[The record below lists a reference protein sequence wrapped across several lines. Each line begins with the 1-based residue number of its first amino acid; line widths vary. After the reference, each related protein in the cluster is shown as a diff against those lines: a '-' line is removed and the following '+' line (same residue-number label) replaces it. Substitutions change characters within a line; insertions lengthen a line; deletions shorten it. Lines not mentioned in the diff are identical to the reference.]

1 MKGQG
6 TVITVGNMMADSD
19 NNDNLR
25 PRSEL
30 VEVLR
35 RIDKSMHFEDAHLEL
50 SSDELT
56 NSLIL
61 FLKENFWP
69 DEPLWKSLGL
79 QIDDEVT
86 RRFASRLKD
95 NLSIL
100 LVSNTSGEIIGCRTM
115 FLETLNEVDDM
126 RILQIKNEKLR
137 KVRTFLGHKW
147 IERNVF
153 QHFGVDKAMHF
164 LALATH
170 KNHRGRGIASKLM
183 KASLEFCTELG
194 FTPVC
199 IVGECTSNI
208 SQKIFEKFEF
218 ENLYTVRYD
227 DYKVNDEIVFTDTGD
242 SKTAKFYVKQ
252 L

>member
-1 MKGQG
+1 
-6 TVITVGNMMADSD
+6 MAD

-25 PRSEL
+25 PRREL
-30 VEVLR
+30 EEVLR
-35 RIDKSMHFEDAHLEL
+35 RIDKSLNFEDAHLEL

-56 NSLIL
+56 DSLIL

-79 QIDDEVT
+79 QIDEEVT
-86 RRFASRLKD
+86 RRFASHVKD

-115 FLETLNEVDDM
+115 FLDTLNEANDKADDTG
-126 RILQIKNEKLR
+126 IQQIKNEKLK

-147 IERNVF
+147 RERDVF
-153 QHFGVDKAMHF
+153 QHFGVTRAMHF
-164 LALATH
+164 LALAIH
-170 KNHRGRGIASKLM
+170 KKYRGRGIASKLM
-183 KASLEFCTELG
+183 QASLAFCKELG

-199 IVGECTSNI
+199 IVGECTSEI
-208 SQKIFEKFEF
+208 SQKIFEKFDF
-218 ENLYTVRYD
+218 ENVYTVRYD
-227 DYKVNDEIVFTDTGD
+227 EYKVNDEIVFTNTGD
-242 SKTAKFYVKQ
+242 NKTAKFFVKQ

>member
-1 MKGQG
+1 MHGLL
-6 TVITVGNMMADSD
+6 TNDVDDIMAD
-19 NNDNLR
+19 NNLR

-30 VEVLR
+30 EAVLR
-35 RIDKSMHFEDAHLEL
+35 RIDKSLNFEDAHLEL

-56 NSLIL
+56 NRLIS

-79 QIDDEVT
+79 QIDEEVT
-86 RRFASRLKD
+86 RRFASRFKD

-100 LVSNTSGEIIGCRTM
+100 LVSNTSGEIIGCITM
-115 FLETLNEVDDM
+115 FLDTLNEADEKADDAG
-126 RILQIKNEKLR
+126 ILQIKNEKLK

-147 IERNVF
+147 RERDVF
-153 QHFGVDKAMHF
+153 HHFGVKRAIHV

-170 KNHRGRGIASKLM
+170 KKYRGRGIASKFM
-183 KASLEFCTELG
+183 QASLEFCKELG
-194 FTPVC
+194 LTPVC

-208 SQKIFEKFEF
+208 SQKIFEKFDF
-218 ENLYTVRYD
+218 ENVYTVRYD
-227 DYKVNDEIVFTDTGD
+227 EYKVNDEIVFTNTGEN
-242 SKTAKFYVKQ
+242 KTAKFFVKQ

>member
-6 TVITVGNMMADSD
+6 TVNTAGNIMAD

-25 PRSEL
+25 PRREL

-35 RIDKSMHFEDAHLEL
+35 RIDKSLNFEDAHLEL
-50 SSDELT
+50 LSNELT
-56 NSLIL
+56 DSLIL
-61 FLKENFWP
+61 FLKEHFWP

-79 QIDDEVT
+79 QIDEIVT
-86 RRFASRLKD
+86 ERFASRLKD

-100 LVSNTSGEIIGCRTM
+100 LVSNTSGEIIGCSTM
-115 FLETLNEVDDM
+115 FLETLNEAADDTG
-126 RILQIKNEKLR
+126 IQQIKNEKLK

-147 IERNVF
+147 RESDVF
-153 QHFGVDKAMHF
+153 QHFGVTRAMHF

-170 KNHRGRGIASKLM
+170 KNYRGRGIASKLM
-183 KASLEFCTELG
+183 QASLEFCRELG

-208 SQKIFEKFEF
+208 SQKIFEKFDF

-227 DYKVNDEIVFTDTGD
+227 EYKVNDELVFTNTGD